1 MSAIPDWATAHGDRL
16 FDASIRSTP
25 TDFVVTERCDIE
37 FSGEGEHDYLWV
49 EKTGNNTQWVV
60 EQLARHAGVPQRDVG
75 FAGMKDRHAV
85 TYQWFSVRRAADI
98 DWSAFSVDGV
108 RILEQ
113 QRHRRKLKRGAHK
126 GNSFRIALR
135 AAAIAEHRARIDE
148 RLSVISQFGV
158 PNYFG
163 EQRFGRDG
171 NNIKL
176 CKRVFAGQKM
186 SRAKR
191 GIALSAARS
200 LIFNA
205 ILEQRVRDASWQTIL
220 PGELANLDGS
230 GSVFTVDDVTPE
242 LVARCIEQDIHPSA
256 SLWGEDSPRA
266 ALQVAELEAAVAD
279 SLSEISAGIV
289 SARMAA
295 ASRALRLRVSNLKW
309 EQLPAVLWLEF
320 ELVKG
325 GYATAVLRELAH
337 ASRSNTY
344 TAPVPPST

>member
-1 MSAIPDWATAHGDRL
+1 MTAIPDWATAHGDLL
-16 FDASIRSTP
+16 FDATIRSTP

-37 FSGEGEHDYLWV
+37 FTGEGEHDYLWI

-85 TYQWFSVRRAADI
+85 TYQWISVRRAADI
-98 DWSAFSVDGV
+98 DWSVFSVDGI

-113 QRHRRKLKRGAHK
+113 HRHRRKLKRGAHK

-135 AAAIAEHRARIDE
+135 ADAIDEHRAGIE
-148 RLSVISQFGV
+148 ARLSDIAQQGV

-163 EQRFGRDG
+163 EQRFGRGG
-171 NNIKL
+171 NNIEL
-176 CKRVFAGQKM
+176 CKRVFAGQRM

-205 ILEQRVRDASWQTIL
+205 ILDRRVMADTWQTIL

-230 GSVFTVDDVTPE
+230 GSVFVVDEVTAE
-242 LVARCIEQDIHPSA
+242 LVARCAEQDIHPTG

-266 ALQVAELEAAVAD
+266 ALQVAELEVAVAD
-279 SLSEISAGIV
+279 SLPEIRDGIV
-289 SARMAA
+289 AARMAA

-309 EQLPAVLWLEF
+309 ELGPGVLWLEF
-320 ELVKG
+320 ELIKG

-337 ASRSNTY
+337 ASRSNT
-344 TAPVPPST
+344 